1 VPRERDPPGIS
12 ALDPEP
18 DASAALLEQIFD
30 LWVEP
35 ELQRR
40 GVDMGRD
47 GVRKAL
53 VVMAPG
59 RRVDVLI
66 NEEAELVAHV
76 RATRPIEAGEPI
88 TTQDFDHVEGIQPFE
103 VDPDAGWICF
113 ARVGQQ
119 VIIAFDFRRNRARAG
134 RLVERARE
142 FARTARLAHA
152 NGLLGPS
159 IEAAYGAAEL
169 AVVGQMLLIDDDPP
183 RDHPKRKRWFV
194 GWTEL
199 GNAPQAH
206 SRALTALAKRRRA
219 ARYAETAIDMN
230 DEKLREVLDVVDE
243 MVEHAAAAVSPTGR
257 GRQRAL

>member
-1 VPRERDPPGIS
+1 MSEAVDS
-12 ALDPEP
+12 EP
-18 DASAALLEQIFD
+18 DSSAALLEQTFD

-53 VVMAPG
+53 VIMAPG
-59 RRVDVLI
+59 RRVEILI
-66 NEEAELVAHV
+66 NDEAELVAHV

-88 TTQDFDHVEGIQPFE
+88 TSRDFDKVEGISPFE

-134 RLVERARE
+134 RLVERAQE

-183 RDHPKRKRWFV
+183 RDHPKRKRWFA

-219 ARYAETAIDMN
+219 ARYAETAINMN
-230 DEKLREVLDVVDE
+230 AEKLREVLDVVDE
-243 MVEHAAAAVSPTGR
+243 MVEHAATAVSPTGR
-257 GRQRAL
+257 RPQRPR

>member
-1 VPRERDPPGIS
+1 MSEASVPDP
-12 ALDPEP
+12 DF
-18 DASAALLEQIFD
+18 SAALLEQIFD

-47 GVRKAL
+47 GVTKAL

-59 RRVDVLI
+59 GRVETLI
-66 NEEAELVAHV
+66 NDEAELVASV
-76 RATRPIEAGEPI
+76 RATRPIEAGEPVSAG
-88 TTQDFDHVEGIQPFE
+88 DFDEVEGVRPFD

-113 ARVGQQ
+113 AQLGPQ
-119 VIIAFDFRRNRARAG
+119 VVIAFDFRRNRARAG

-142 FARTARLAHA
+142 FARAARLAHA
-152 NGLLGPS
+152 DGLLGPS
-159 IEAAYGAAEL
+159 LEAAYASAEL
-169 AVVGQMLLIDDDPP
+169 AVVGQVLLMDDDPP

-199 GNAPQAH
+199 GNAPEAH

-219 ARYAETAIDMN
+219 ARYAETAINMN
-230 DEKLREVLDVVDE
+230 GGEVVEVLSVVDE
-243 MVEHAAAAVSPTGR
+243 MVEHAASAVSHRRP
-257 GRQRAL
+257 